1 VYDLTRLPAIAGS
14 LESFDRDCAIT
25 VALKIADESCK
36 MDDYEKSVFMAL
48 YEALPTKESDFFE
61 EDVFDVIR
69 MAKNTPSAQVYSK
82 VKKMRESAMDMIS
95 RPKMKAFKA
104 SIREKLLD

>member
-1 VYDLTRLPAIAGS
+1 MYDLKKLPAIASS
-14 LESFDRDCAIT
+14 LKSFDRDCAIT

-48 YEALPTKESDFFE
+48 YETLPTQESDFFE
-61 EDVFDVIR
+61 KDVFDIIHL
-69 MAKNTPSAQVYSK
+69 AKNTPSAQVYAEI
-82 VKKMRESAMDMIS
+82 KKLRESAMDMIS